1 MACSG
6 TMISLLC
13 HQVLTKGA
21 QTLVDG
27 LCLFQPVS
35 AGQRP
40 AQPLAA
46 SQINQ
51 I

>member
-13 HQVLTKGA
+13 QVLTKGA